1 MIDVKSYQVATR
13 QKESVLRVKMKKLSA
28 APEIEIS
35 KINHK
40 NVQNQLQTPLIS
52 DSIQTMDTSVSFPKL
67 EVTIFL
73 LLRNNYVMN
82 SDHGHE
88 NSQFDVFDHPD
99 VQFIMIMRRYPLFY
113 NAFLITPCLLISF
126 LTALVY
132 YLPCASHQ
140 KITFC
145 TSVLLG
151 KFS

>member
-67 EVTIFL
+67 EVKHHFYYNVL
-73 LLRNNYVMN
+73 
-82 SDHGHE
+82 
-88 NSQFDVFDHPD
+88 
-99 VQFIMIMRRYPLFY
+99 IM
-113 NAFLITPCLLISF
+113 
-126 LTALVY
+126 
-132 YLPCASHQ
+132 
-140 KITFC
+140 
-145 TSVLLG
+145 
-151 KFS
+151 